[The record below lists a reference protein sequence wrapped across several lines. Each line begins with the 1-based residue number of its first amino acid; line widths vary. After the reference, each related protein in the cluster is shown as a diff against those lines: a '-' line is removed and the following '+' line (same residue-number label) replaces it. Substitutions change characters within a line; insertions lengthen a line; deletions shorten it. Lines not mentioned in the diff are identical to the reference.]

1 MQLHFEQEKPK
12 AEIKAYLNR
21 EYDAHPLD
29 NVRLHL
35 VPRGVTR
42 IVDGIGPGLRQ
53 FQCYHHP
60 STYWIRQTHWIL
72 HEFAEGS
79 TGWGQNA
86 YWLATE

>member
-35 VPRGVTR
+35 VPRGVTPNCGR
-42 IVDGIGPGLRQ
+42 HWTGLRQ

-60 STYWIRQTHWIL
+60 STYWIRQDAL
-72 HEFAEGS
+72 DLARSFAEGS

-86 YWLATE
+86 TG